1 MSIRDLTTSVAAFV
15 LAALT
20 PAMVVGG
27 VAFTVVAFDLAVPL
41 ALLAFF
47 ISVGHALVLGLLLFV
62 IFRSRG
68 WINVMSCI
76 TGGAI
81 VGAIPGGLLSWPF
94 RPGNGTR
101 SSFNG
106 AVTIVDGI
114 PTAAGWLSYIR
125 SACRICLLA
134 RPEIG
139 RLREKGYPCGRRLGH
154 HAITRESRHSID
166 LARLHRRGMLQLV
179 AIRY

>member
-27 VAFTVVAFDLAVPL
+27 VAFTVVAFDRAVPL

-47 ISVGHALVLGLLLFV
+47 ISVGHAVALGLPLFV

-76 TGGAI
+76 TGGTI
-81 VGAIPGGLLSWPF
+81 VGAVPGGLLTWPF
-94 RPGNGTR
+94 RPGNGTH

-106 AVTIVDGI
+106 VVTIVDGI
-114 PTAAGWLSYIR
+114 PTAAGWLAYIQF
-125 SACRICLLA
+125 LA
-134 RPEIG
+134 FLG
-139 RLREKGYPCGRRLGH
+139 AFGALAGFVFWLALKLGGCGRRATPADAG
-154 HAITRESRHSID
+154 
-166 LARLHRRGMLQLV
+166 
-179 AIRY
+179 